1 MSETSEK
8 FRLSPKAIS
17 QVAMILASEPDKALR
32 VEVLAGG
39 CNGFQYKFDLTDQL
53 SGDDLVIEREGA
65 RVAVDP
71 VSLDLLKGAELNYK
85 DTLMGSYFAVAN
97 PNATASCGCGT
108 SFAID

>member
-1 MSETSEK
+1 MSETLER
-8 FRLSPKAIS
+8 FRLSPKAVS
-17 QVAMILASEPDKALR
+17 QVAAILASEPGKALR

-39 CNGFQYKFDLTDQL
+39 CNGFQYRFDLTEQV

-65 RVAVDP
+65 KVAVDS
-71 VSLDLLKGAELNYK
+71 VSLDLLDGAELDYK

-108 SFAID
+108 SFAMD